1 MAHEAKYY
9 GRATQTG
16 LTLTAQLYNSSA
28 ATSGSAIS
36 MTETA
41 VGSSAIYTGTV
52 PASTVA
58 GTYWMK
64 ILNGATVMGQ
74 GEFVWDGA
82 AEVTLFDSSTAR
94 KILQNDQVTNPANGD
109 VTILDDDG
117 TDYLTGHAYNDIGV
131 VTLYD
136 GTDGVNHRTRLE

>member
-28 ATSGSAIS
+28 AASGSAIS

-58 GTYWMK
+58 GTYWMR
-64 ILNGATVMGQ
+64 ILDGSTVLGQ

-82 AEVTLFDSSTAR
+82 AEVTLYDSSTAR
-94 KILQNDQVTNPANGD
+94 KLLQNDRTTNPSGGAIT
-109 VTILDDDG
+109 VLDDDG
-117 TDYLTGHAYNDIGV
+117 SGFMTGSAHNDAAGS
-131 VTLYD
+131 VTYD
-136 GTDGVNHRTRLE
+136 GTDGINHTSRLS